1 MKISVVIATYNR
13 SDSLKQVLNQL
24 LVQEVPA
31 DISLDVVVVDNN
43 SKDNTR
49 QVVESYIP
57 LFSRR
62 LSYLFEGRQ
71 GKPFALNLG
80 IKESHGDFVAFTD
93 DDVNLDKKWLG
104 SLAECFKKNDC
115 DGVGG
120 RVLPI
125 YPDNTPQWLK
135 DYPHQAAGIV
145 VIYDVPGESR
155 KLNPSSMDLF
165 IGANFAFRRS
175 VLEECGL
182 FRTDLIFGKVAV
194 GEDLELIERLIKRN
208 KVLYFSTDVQVWHP
222 VDLQRARLNRVGQ
235 WHIALG
241 MFAARMESETNEKF
255 TCMFGVP
262 RYILKGLFK
271 EFFLM
276 VVSMFNWMAFF
287 KHYRSFYRFVGM
299 VKEYRKQY
307 AK

>member
-1 MKISVVIATYNR
+1 MIISVVIATYNR
-13 SDSLKQVLNQL
+13 SGSLKQVLDQL
-24 LVQEVPA
+24 LEQEVPPG
-31 DISLDVVVVDNN
+31 ITLDFLVVDNN

-49 QVVESYIP
+49 QIVESYIP

-62 LSYLFEGRQ
+62 LRYLFEGRQ

-80 IKESHGDFVAFTD
+80 IKESRGEIVAFTD
-93 DDVNLDKKWLG
+93 DDVNLDKKWLA

-145 VIYDVPGESR
+145 VIYDAGEESR
-155 KLNPSSMDLF
+155 ELKPSSMDLF

-175 VLEECGL
+175 VLEECGS
-182 FRTDLIFGKVAV
+182 FRTDLIFGKVAL
-194 GEDLELIERLIKRN
+194 GEDLELIERLLAKN
-208 KVLYFSTDVQVWHP
+208 KILYYSSDVLIWHP
-222 VDLQRARLNRVGQ
+222 VDLQRARLNRVAQ

-255 TCMFGVP
+255 ACMFGVP
-262 RYILKGLFK
+262 RYILKGLLK
-271 EFFLM
+271 ELFLM
-276 VVSMFNWMAFF
+276 LVSIFNWIVFF
-287 KHYRSFYRFVGM
+287 KHYRSFYRLIGM
-299 VKEYRKQY
+299 VKEYRRQY